1 MAKNLAVATDLWR
14 SFQRERGVVAAVQG
28 CSFQIRAC
36 ETIAIMGPSGCGKT
50 TLLNLIAGLDMP
62 SSGLLE
68 RPGLG
73 KSDTLRPE
81 RIGVVF
87 QSANLIPALT
97 AVENVELPILLCNGS
112 EAHARALTALA
123 TFGVEPLAQK
133 LPEQLSGGQADRI
146 AVARAIVTNPELI
159 VADEPTGQLDQAGA
173 AVLVDRLLAWGRQTG
188 SAIIIATHDERV
200 AAKMN
205 QVWRMRHGRIESMI
219 ERSTCTGIGCS
230 DLSEPVPA
238 ASSAPSAV

>member
-1 MAKNLAVATDLWR
+1 MAKTLLLAADLWR

-28 CSFQIRAC
+28 CSFRISAG

-62 SSGLLE
+62 SSGQLE
-68 RPGLG
+68 RPGSG
-73 KSDTLRPE
+73 SPDTLRPE

-97 AVENVELPILLCNGS
+97 ALENVELPILLGNGS
-112 EAHARALTALA
+112 EANARALTALA
-123 TFGVEPLAQK
+123 TFGVDSLAQK
-133 LPEQLSGGQADRI
+133 LPEQLSGGQAERI
-146 AVARAIVTNPELI
+146 AVARAIVTDPELI

-173 AVLVDRLLAWGRQTG
+173 AVLVDRLLTWGRQTG
-188 SAIIIATHDERV
+188 SAIVIATHDERV

-219 ERSTCTGIGCS
+219 ERFACTGAG
-230 DLSEPVPA
+230 
-238 ASSAPSAV
+238 

>member
-1 MAKNLAVATDLWR
+1 MTKALVVAADLWR

-28 CSFQIRAC
+28 CSFKIHAG

-50 TLLNLIAGLDMP
+50 TLLNLIAGLDVP
-62 SSGLLE
+62 SSGRME
-68 RPGLG
+68 WPGLG
-73 KSDTLRPE
+73 SPDTLRPE

-87 QSANLIPALT
+87 QSANLMPALT
-97 AVENVELPILLCNGS
+97 TIENVELPILLGS
-112 EAHARALTALA
+112 GTEAKARALAALA
-123 TFGVEPLAQK
+123 IFGVEILASK
-133 LPEQLSGGQADRI
+133 LPEQLSGGQAERV

-173 AVLVDRLLAWGRQTG
+173 AILVDRLRAWGQQTG

-205 QVWRMRHGRIESMI
+205 RIWRMRHGKFESMV
-219 ERSTCTGIGCS
+219 ERSACTGTG
-230 DLSEPVPA
+230 
-238 ASSAPSAV
+238 

>member
-1 MAKNLAVATDLWR
+1 MTKTLAVATDLWR

-28 CSFQIRAC
+28 CSFKINAG

-50 TLLNLIAGLDMP
+50 TLLNLIAGLDVP
-62 SSGLLE
+62 SSGRLE
-68 RPGLG
+68 WPGLG
-73 KSDTLRPE
+73 SSDTLRPE

-87 QSANLIPALT
+87 QSANLMPALS
-97 AVENVELPILLCNGS
+97 AVENVELPILLSNGS
-112 EAHARALTALA
+112 EAEARALAALA
-123 TFGVEPLAQK
+123 VFGIETLASK

-173 AVLVDRLLAWGRQTG
+173 AILVDRLRTSGRQTG

-200 AAKMN
+200 AAKMSRI
-205 QVWRMRHGRIESMI
+205 WWMRHGKLESMV
-219 ERSTCTGIGCS
+219 ERSPCTGTG
-230 DLSEPVPA
+230 
-238 ASSAPSAV
+238 

>member
-1 MAKNLAVATDLWR
+1 MTKTLVVAADLWR

-28 CSFQIRAC
+28 CSFKIHAG

-50 TLLNLIAGLDMP
+50 TLLNLIAGLDVP
-62 SSGLLE
+62 SSGRME
-68 RPGLG
+68 WPGLG
-73 KSDTLRPE
+73 SPDTLRPE

-87 QSANLIPALT
+87 QSANLMPALT
-97 AVENVELPILLCNGS
+97 TIENVELPILLGNGT
-112 EAHARALTALA
+112 EAKARALAALA
-123 TFGVEPLAQK
+123 IFGVEILASK
-133 LPEQLSGGQADRI
+133 LPEQLSGGQAERV

-173 AVLVDRLLAWGRQTG
+173 AILVDRLRAWGQQTG

-205 QVWRMRHGRIESMI
+205 RIWRMRHGKFESMV
-219 ERSTCTGIGCS
+219 ERSACTGTG
-230 DLSEPVPA
+230 
-238 ASSAPSAV
+238 